1 MPTASAPTV
10 LDARYGRTRERRRRG
25 RVTVIGVAAAMVL
38 GGAAWG
44 LWTGLGG
51 AAGTLE
57 ADTVSATVRDDSTTE
72 VRWLVT
78 GRADAALVCT
88 IEARDTSAVVVGLVE
103 QTIPATGSADRAG
116 DTVVRTVRRA
126 SSGLIVSCRDA

>member
-1 MPTASAPTV
+1 MPDASTT
-10 LDARYGRTRERRRRG
+10 LDARYGRTRERVRRG
-25 RVTVIGVAAAMVL
+25 RLTLVGVVAALVL
-38 GGAAWG
+38 AAAAWA

-57 ADTVSATVRDDSTTE
+57 ADTVSSKVIDAGTTE

-78 GRADAALVCT
+78 GRADAALVCA
-88 IEARDTSAVVVGLVE
+88 IEARDDSAVVVGLVE
-103 QTIPATGSADRAG
+103 QTIPVTGSADRAG

-126 SSGLIVSCRDA
+126 SNGLIVSCRDA

>member
-25 RVTVIGVAAAMVL
+25 RVTLIAVIAALVL
-38 GGAAWG
+38 AAVSWG

-51 AAGTLE
+51 AAGTLD
-57 ADTVSATVRDDSTTE
+57 ADTVSATVRDDRTTE

-78 GRADAALVCT
+78 GRADAALVCA
-88 IEARDTSAVVVGLVE
+88 IEARDDSAVVVGLVE
-103 QTIPATGSADRAG
+103 QTIPVTGSADRAG
-116 DTVVRTVRRA
+116 DTVVKTVRRA